1 MTFIALTRLER
12 KTLERLSGLHGKY
25 PKTDSFLAGSL
36 GPSCA
41 AACRRM
47 EPTGYVRIDRI
58 AENSFRYALTDAG
71 RERVAMANASRQRPV
86 AAQPSTEMGGAN
98 EY

>member
-47 EPTGYVRIDRI
+47 EQTGYVRIDRI

-71 RERVAMANASRQRPV
+71 RDRVTRATVSRQHPV
-86 AAQPSTEMGGAN
+86 VARQSMEMGDAN
-98 EY
+98 EF

>member
-58 AENSFRYALTDAG
+58 AENSFRYALTEAG
-71 RERVAMANASRQRPV
+71 RNRVATANVSRQRSV
-86 AAQPSTEMGGAN
+86 DARPSTGMGDLN
-98 EY
+98 EF